1 MDFIQKIKDAKTIE
15 GLFGIREFFSEYQQV
30 ESKNWLSIDKGSP
43 NSAHLQNSQDA
54 NFYIKRVE
62 AQIEYLQSKG
72 VFLAQIELP
81 NSETSKET
89 SIVLEK
95 C

>member
-1 MDFIQKIKDAKTIE
+1 MDFIQKIKDAKTFE
-15 GLFGIREFFSEYQQV
+15 DLFGLREFFSAYQQV

-43 NSAHLQNSQDA
+43 NSVHLQNSQDA

-81 NSETSKET
+81 NSKTQKE
-89 SIVLEK
+89 ENK
-95 C
+95 E